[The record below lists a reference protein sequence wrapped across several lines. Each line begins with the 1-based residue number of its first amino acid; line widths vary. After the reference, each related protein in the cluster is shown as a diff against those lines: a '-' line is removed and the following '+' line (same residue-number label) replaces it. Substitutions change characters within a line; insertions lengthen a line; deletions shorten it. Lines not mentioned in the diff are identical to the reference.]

1 MEHMKILSQLHTNRT
16 RPCRHTKV
24 YLNEMVVRF
33 EDHEDLQSSQAFNV
47 TTITNSDIGRSR
59 WVEFWNAD
67 SIRDVVEH
75 I

>member
-1 MEHMKILSQLHTNRT
+1 
-16 RPCRHTKV
+16 
-24 YLNEMVVRF
+24 MVVRF

>member
-1 MEHMKILSQLHTNRT
+1 
-16 RPCRHTKV
+16 
-24 YLNEMVVRF
+24 MVIRF
-33 EDHEDLQSSQAFNV
+33 EDHEDLLSSQAFNV
-47 TTITNSDIGRSR
+47 TTITNSDVDRSR